1 MPFTLIT
8 SSLAQSFL
16 PHFNN
21 MVLELLVLYEPAKLG
36 GKLMMKIDRESKAGI
51 SRLRI
56 RLRISLRMRT

>member
-1 MPFTLIT
+1 
-8 SSLAQSFL
+8 
-16 PHFNN
+16 